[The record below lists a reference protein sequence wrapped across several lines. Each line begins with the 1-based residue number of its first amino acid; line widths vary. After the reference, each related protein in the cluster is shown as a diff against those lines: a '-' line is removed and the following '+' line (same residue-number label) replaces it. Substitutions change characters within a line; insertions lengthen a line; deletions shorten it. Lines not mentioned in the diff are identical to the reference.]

1 VKSKEST
8 YKQAAP
14 TLLQG
19 GAGFL
24 DALEK
29 DLKKA
34 SHSIAIQVM
43 SFEADHAGQRI
54 IELLSNYPELQ
65 RRLLID
71 AYSTIV
77 VNDTWTQRP
86 GNSPRLRAAREELK
100 ALWPLL
106 KAAQDQRIEI
116 RFTNPLGPFW
126 LKYPQ
131 RNHKKCVL
139 VDQAI
144 SYVGGINIT
153 DHNFGWNDLMIRD
166 QHTVLAQALQ
176 QSFDSDWQAG
186 FLPKKLSAQK
196 ANQAHM
202 EGEYSLN
209 TCIQAPPPTQ
219 SPTTIQA
226 PTTTPTTPPHQ
237 SIDSDTELYLLNGLS
252 TKAAYRNLQ
261 VRVEQAKKVEV
272 FSPYLSYPMLDS
284 VAKVT
289 EHTIWVPETNN
300 KAAMKGLLKLPRYRR
315 LNIQTVPGT
324 PENMLHAKVMVLE
337 EETLMYGSSN
347 FDLISYLFEKEL
359 VIVRRNAEMA
369 AEVLDALRP

>member
-1 VKSKEST
+1 MKSKEFT

-43 SFEADHAGQRI
+43 SFEADQAGQRI
-54 IELLSNYPELQ
+54 IDVLSNYPELQ

-71 AYSTIV
+71 AYSTTV

-86 GNSPRLRAAREELK
+86 GSSPRLRAARQERK
-100 ALWPLL
+100 ALWLLL
-106 KAAQDQRIEI
+106 KAAQDQSIEI
-116 RFTNPLGPFW
+116 RFTNPLGPFC
-126 LKYPQ
+126 LKYPL

-139 VDQAI
+139 IDQAI

-186 FLPKKLSAQK
+186 FLPKKLSAHK
-196 ANQAHM
+196 ANQARK

-209 TCIQAPPPTQ
+209 TSTQAPT
-219 SPTTIQA
+219 SIQA
-226 PTTTPTTPPHQ
+226 PTTTKTPPPHQ

-252 TKAAYRNLQ
+252 TKAAYRDLQ
-261 VRVEQAKKVEV
+261 ERVEQAKKVEV

-289 EHTIWVPETNN
+289 DHTIWVPETNN
-300 KAAMKGLLKLPRYRR
+300 KAAMTGLLKLPRYRK

-324 PENMLHAKVMVLE
+324 PENMLHAKVMILE
-337 EETLMYGSSN
+337 EETLVYGSSN